1 VRRQQDG
8 PDFQQVFPGH
18 GLLLYPVFRHAAKT
32 DEKRACK
39 FAAVTHFVET
49 VAAEAGEDRFGRGP
63 LDGDHRVLVVEP
75 QSQESDAIL
84 LEGHR
89 RLSLIPLQ
97 GRSARCHHSDDCC
110 ASDSQRQVA
119 LPILATCL
127 IGLLA
132 TGLRFTTSQ
141 DEAAEHSTGSLT
153 LKFGPGVYRF
163 KKSDEHNNQPW
174 LVGAAWEYPSG
185 LNVGAAHF
193 RNSFN
198 QPSQYLYVGKRW
210 FPDVLCLTRCTST

>member
-1 VRRQQDG
+1 MPDERRAERQ
-8 PDFQQVFPGH
+8 
-18 GLLLYPVFRHAAKT
+18 AIS
-32 DEKRACK
+32 
-39 FAAVTHFVET
+39 FVEP
-49 VAAEAGEDRFGRGP
+49 VVP
-63 LDGDHRVLVVEP
+63 LN
-75 QSQESDAIL
+75 SNS
-84 LEGHR
+84 HR
-89 RLSLIPLQ
+89 RADRPQ
-97 GRSARCHHSDDCC
+97 RS
-110 ASDSQRQVA
+110 QVA

-132 TGLRFTTSQ
+132 TGLLFTTSQ
-141 DEAAEHSTGSLT
+141 VEAAEHSSGSLT
-153 LKFGPGVYRF
+153 LKFGPGVYHF

-210 FPDVLCLTRCTST
+210 FPDVLPDPVYVNLTGGVMLGYKQPYEDKIPINHSRGFAPALLPALGYQFERSNVQVIPLGIAGLILTFGLDV